1 MITLNLI
8 LSSMLTCLIWIVQIL
23 HYPSFMFVD
32 KNHFAAFE
40 AFHTK
45 SISFIVLPLM
55 LLEIT
60 VSSMLFYQNPRSFFT
75 LGSCL
80 LLAFIWGTTFLVSVP
95 CHNILSTGFDQ
106 ITIEKLI
113 STNWIRTISWSMKM
127 ILSIFLYIGVTY
139 E

>member
-1 MITLNLI
+1 MIILNLI

-23 HYPSFMFVD
+23 HYPSFKFVD
-32 KNHFAAFE
+32 KNHFVEFE

-60 VSSMLFYQNPRSFFT
+60 VSSLLLYQNPRSVLT

-95 CHNILSTGFDQ
+95 CHNILSTGFDLT
-106 ITIEKLI
+106 TIEKLV

-127 ILSIFLYIGVTY
+127 ILSIYLYIGVTY